1 MQDKTKSISEV
12 VQKYLLLAD
21 EAEAKAK
28 AIVIDPTS
36 DRASEQAA
44 AKRSY
49 QATAA
54 NWHRLAKYLDPTWK
68 RS

>member
-28 AIVIDPTS
+28 AIVIDPIS
-36 DRASEQAA
+36 DRAPQQAA
-44 AKRSY
+44 AKKSY
-49 QATAA
+49 EATAA
-54 NWHRLAKYLDPTWK
+54 NWRRLARDLDPTTK
-68 RS
+68 QS